1 MYNHH
6 LEVSGKGDIQLRLA
20 IALAFQHI
28 PGKKLESYIEDGPS
42 ILQLFWHQTGE
53 AHPLPFTHNAEQTFE
68 LVKGWL
74 QSRDNEAYLESA
86 GDMDGSEE
94 PKGFRLLATEDAG
107 SGGSPYLAIQVSPI
121 WCHYPK

>member
-6 LEVSGKGDIQLRLA
+6 LEVSGKSDIELRLA

-28 PGKKLESYIEDGPS
+28 PGEKLESYIEES
-42 ILQLFWHQTGE
+42 RSVFQLFWHSTGE

-74 QSRDNEAYLESA
+74 QSRDEKDYLETE
-86 GDMDGSEE
+86 DLDGSQNPE
-94 PKGFRLLATEDAG
+94 GFKLFATEWAG
-107 SGGSPYLAIQVSPI
+107 LGGSAYMSIQVSPI